1 MVVRGRDWD
10 WGDQDGGLGSQG
22 WVKDV
27 TNWNDQTGNSVACV
41 IWSGQKENLYRLGHK
56 GKVDVRCVTH
66 SSGGTIF
73 PSHLPVLGKP
83 LDTGRT
89 FMIGQTVEVCVD
101 LETLK
106 RMQIGHGEFREEM
119 KSVIGRRG
127 KVHRLTEKADVR
139 VQFPGAPPQDH
150 RWTINPLALKLIQ
163 GYQVGDK
170 VTITSDKAVIAKYH
184 QNTAALD
191 GFSGCTG
198 TVSLVHSETSVVV
211 DFGGG
216 RVGAVHH
223 GIILPPKQQ
232 GYFTFMLYKTEH
244 LHNFKIYILLFLGPP
259 CMATYVVSW
268 RVKIIHLQNICRLL

>member
-1 MVVRGRDWD
+1 
-10 WGDQDGGLGSQG
+10 
-22 WVKDV
+22 
-27 TNWNDQTGNSVACV
+27 
-41 IWSGQKENLYRLGHK
+41 
-56 GKVDVRCVTH
+56 
-66 SSGGTIF
+66 
-73 PSHLPVLGKP
+73 
-83 LDTGRT
+83 
-89 FMIGQTVEVCVD
+89 MIGQTVEVCVD

-216 RVGAVHH
+216 RVGAVHP